1 MKFMQEERGSISVFL
16 LMCLLP
22 MILFEGAI
30 LDGVRL
36 LSCRAEMVDA
46 GKLAMDGALAG
57 YNRDLKDAYGLY
69 AITDTSQVEKDAE
82 RYFMRSIDPKSAGV
96 EGAENTAN
104 YLQMSGSVKAGVM
117 EGSELSNNKVFD
129 DQVLQFM
136 TRIADKNEDNL
147 EYIYAGAKY
156 LRGAYS
162 VIRNK
167 CDFDLKLKEYEEGTV
182 TSTRTLRNFF
192 ENWKESVTLV
202 TLSEDMRE
210 KAMQD
215 VNEAEE
221 LLEVLETA
229 EAEAEAAEEAESEEA
244 EDEAPESEPAAAEKY
259 TKEMQIK
266 ESELKGKFLHYGNL
280 ERVRFAKLNQSYTEI
295 NTEAAPVR
303 PEDVTSGRGTYE
315 EIMDECL
322 EFLDEET
329 DLYSSKYWIRKR
341 IIQTGGY
348 SQEGCTA
355 LYAYTMLSSWDNCQ
369 SSITGNSHFYYGK
382 VPSRNNYSEVEYIIW
397 GGSDGDENLSC
408 CRRSFERY
416 AIMWRIVENYFT
428 TYDVTDTALS
438 DAKILAGDSDLKVPF
453 YQDMFLLAE
462 GITAGY
468 TQFIKGTVTV
478 DSDPCYMYQGDHTW
492 YKVGYSEFLVLLLY
506 MHADRDLDTY
516 RDRIRYVIEMNMQN
530 AGYTDFSFETSY
542 NMIWI
547 DAKVQVSTLLLPE
560 KTWEY
565 KNVMALQ

>member
-57 YNRDLKDAYGLY
+57 YNRELKDAYGLY

-117 EGSELSNNKVFD
+117 EGSELSNDKVFD

-147 EYIYAGAKY
+147 EYIYAGAEY

-221 LLEVLETA
+221 LLEALETA

-244 EDEAPESEPAAAEKY
+244 EDKAPESEPAATEKY

-266 ESELKGKFLHYGNL
+266 ESELKGKFLYCGNL
-280 ERVRFAKLNQSYTEI
+280 EHVRFAELNQSYTEI

-329 DLYSSKYWIRKR
+329 NLYSSKYWIRKW
-341 IIQTGGY
+341 IIKTGGY

-355 LYAYTMLSSWDNCQ
+355 LYAYTMLSSWDNCF

-462 GITAGY
+462 GIKAGY
-468 TQFIKGTVTV
+468 TQFIKGTITE